1 MLESAETELQ
11 SPAIATTLPSATTIR
26 RKRGPSLSRRSGQ
39 QGNVVQKS
47 QPWDSVALAYGRFWV
62 DTPCLATLGVRQV
75 PNAIVLRWRST
86 KTARVHRSATNQ
98 QQADLL
104 RKHFSGH
111 NFPGAICRV
120 DAIVTRAA
128 AAPVETGHAAQLAKL
143 FGQVAAAPLGDTPL
157 AQIGNAALR
166 MLVDK
171 MQAAGLAPKTIV
183 NYSQVVKLV
192 LASALSVEGE
202 QLYPRKWNHDFIGM
216 PVVLVTEQRR
226 PTLTSEQVAAILA
239 RAESPYRVLFA
250 LLAGT
255 GLRIGEAL
263 ALKASDFSSDFK
275 SIEVRRSM
283 WHGRE
288 QSPKTPSA
296 VRVVD
301 LAEPLATLLSEYA
314 AGKAGYLFAFA
325 NGTPMVQRHALYKLH
340 AAAGKVGLH
349 AFRRFRTSV
358 LRKARVPEDL
368 IALWLGHSG
377 RSVTDTYARQLRED
391 VPFRQEWAERA
402 GLSYV
407 GLQNVVAIDSV
418 RAA

>member
-1 MLESAETELQ
+1 MQ
-11 SPAIATTLPSATTIR
+11 SLRAR
-26 RKRGPSLSRRSGQ
+26 RRRPL
-39 QGNVVQKS
+39 K
-47 QPWDSVALAYGRFWV
+47 P
-62 DTPCLATLGVRQV
+62 ATLHNWQ
-75 PNAIVLRWRST
+75 NCLDKW
-86 KTARVHRSATNQ
+86 
-98 QQADLL
+98 LL
-104 RKHFSGH
+104 
-111 NFPGAICRV
+111 PA
-120 DAIVTRAA
+120 
-128 AAPVETGHAAQLAKL
+128 
-143 FGQVAAAPLGDTPL
+143 LGDTPL
-157 AQIGNAALR
+157 AQVGNAALR

-192 LASALSVEGE
+192 LASALNAEGE

-216 PVVLVTEQRR
+216 PLVLVSEQRR

-250 LLAGT
+250 LLAGA

-275 SIEVRRSM
+275 SLEVRRSM
-283 WHGRE
+283 WRGRE

-301 LAEPLATLLSEYA
+301 LAEPLATLLGEYA

-340 AAAGKVGLH
+340 AAAVGKVGLH

-402 GLSYV
+402 GLGYV

>member
-1 MLESAETELQ
+1 
-11 SPAIATTLPSATTIR
+11 
-26 RKRGPSLSRRSGQ
+26 
-39 QGNVVQKS
+39 
-47 QPWDSVALAYGRFWV
+47 
-62 DTPCLATLGVRQV
+62 
-75 PNAIVLRWRST
+75 
-86 KTARVHRSATNQ
+86 
-98 QQADLL
+98 
-104 RKHFSGH
+104 
-111 NFPGAICRV
+111 V

-128 AAPVETGHAAQLAKL
+128 ASPVETGHAAQLAKL

-183 NYSQVVKLV
+183 NYCQVVKLV

-226 PTLTSEQVAAILA
+226 PTLTSEQVAAILP

-349 AFRRFRTSV
+349 
-358 LRKARVPEDL
+358 
-368 IALWLGHSG
+368 
-377 RSVTDTYARQLRED
+377 
-391 VPFRQEWAERA
+391 
-402 GLSYV
+402 
-407 GLQNVVAIDSV
+407 GLQTFSYIRSSQGS
-418 RAA
+418 RA

>member
-11 SPAIATTLPSATTIR
+11 SPAIATTLPGATTIR

-62 DTPCLATLGVRQV
+62 DTPGVERQRKTIALGTCWDLPHAQRGQ
-75 PNAIVLRWRST
+75 T

-104 RKHFSGH
+104 RKLFSGH

-368 IALWLGHSG
+368 IALWL
-377 RSVTDTYARQLRED
+377 
-391 VPFRQEWAERA
+391 
-402 GLSYV
+402 
-407 GLQNVVAIDSV
+407 
-418 RAA
+418 

>member
-1 MLESAETELQ
+1 
-11 SPAIATTLPSATTIR
+11 
-26 RKRGPSLSRRSGQ
+26 
-39 QGNVVQKS
+39 
-47 QPWDSVALAYGRFWV
+47 
-62 DTPCLATLGVRQV
+62 
-75 PNAIVLRWRST
+75 
-86 KTARVHRSATNQ
+86 
-98 QQADLL
+98 
-104 RKHFSGH
+104 
-111 NFPGAICRV
+111 
-120 DAIVTRAA
+120 
-128 AAPVETGHAAQLAKL
+128 
-143 FGQVAAAPLGDTPL
+143 
-157 AQIGNAALR
+157 
-166 MLVDK
+166 
-171 MQAAGLAPKTIV
+171 
-183 NYSQVVKLV
+183 
-192 LASALSVEGE
+192 
-202 QLYPRKWNHDFIGM
+202 M

-239 RAESPYRVLFA
+239 RAESPYRVLFDP
-250 LLAGT
+250 AGT

-301 LAEPLATLLSEYA
+301 LAEPPATLLSEYA

-340 AAAGKVGLH
+340 AATGKVGIH

-377 RSVTDTYARQLRED
+377 RSVTDTYARQLRE
-391 VPFRQEWAERA
+391 VFRS
-402 GLSYV
+402 GKNGPNGPV
-407 GLQNVVAIDSV
+407 
-418 RAA
+418 